1 MKTALTRL
9 FGLAPPAKK
18 LMAYEDA
25 KRLAGD
31 PDDRTRAKLARRG
44 DVQPEILYFLASD
57 RAAEVRRAI
66 AGNQATPVHADL
78 VLARDGDDEVRCVV
92 AEKVA
97 RLAPSLSREQ
107 RARVGDIVVEV
118 MRTLANDQLPRVRR
132 ILAVELKTAT
142 GISPD
147 IVERLARD
155 EDILVAGPVLENSPL
170 LSDEFLLE
178 IIESRPVQGT
188 LDAIARRAGLSNVLA
203 DAVVET
209 DKEAAVTA
217 LLGNKSAQ
225 IREETLDELVDRGER
240 VADWHKPLVA
250 RPSLSARA
258 IRRLTEYVTDS
269 LLAILARRDDL
280 APEMARELAAKVRKG
295 LDREFEPE
303 GASAP
308 GADRS
313 HGDAGMAGIDEAAI
327 WRALSKGRREFVV
340 AAIAAK
346 SGIPQG
352 VVDKI
357 VSLSSAKGIVAVTW
371 KAGLS
376 VQLAEELQTRLAR
389 ISPTDRLK
397 SKAGRF
403 PLSTDEMQWQLEF
416 FGATGT

>member
-9 FGLAPPAKK
+9 FGLAPPARK
-18 LMAYEDA
+18 LMAYDDA
-25 KRLAGD
+25 KRLAAD
-31 PDDRTRAKLARRG
+31 PDDRTRIDLARRG
-44 DVQPEILYFLASD
+44 DVQPEILYFLAGD
-57 RAAEVRRAI
+57 RAVEVRRAI

-78 VLARDGDDEVRCVV
+78 VLARDADDEVRCAV

-118 MRTLANDQLPRVRR
+118 LRTLASDQLPRVRR
-132 ILAVELKTAT
+132 ILAEELKSAA
-142 GISPD
+142 GISAD

-155 EDILVAGPVLENSPL
+155 DDVLIAGPVLENSPL

-178 IIESRPVQGT
+178 IIDSRPVQGT
-188 LDAIARRAGLSNVLA
+188 LDAIARRAGLSHALA
-203 DAVVET
+203 DAVVAA
-209 DKEAAVTA
+209 DKEAAVTV
-217 LLGNKSAQ
+217 LLGNRSAQ

-240 VADWHKPLVA
+240 VSAWHTPLVA

-258 IRRLTEYVTDS
+258 VRRLTEYVTES
-269 LLAILARRDDL
+269 LLAVLARRDDL
-280 APEMARELAAKVRKG
+280 APEMARELAARVRQG
-295 LDREFEPE
+295 LDHELEAD
-303 GASAP
+303 GASPA
-308 GADRS
+308 GAGISRP
-313 HGDAGMAGIDEAAI
+313 DAGMAGVDEAAI

-357 VSLSSAKGIVAVTW
+357 VSLSSAKGIVAVVW

-376 VQLAEELQTRLAR
+376 APLAEELQTRLAR

-397 SKAGRF
+397 AKAGKF

>member
-18 LMAYEDA
+18 LMAYEDS

-31 PDDRTRAKLARRG
+31 PDDRARVKLARRR
-44 DVQPEILYFLASD
+44 DVQPEILYFLAND
-57 RAAEVRRAI
+57 RAADVRRAI

-78 VLARDGDDEVRCVV
+78 VLARDGDDDVRCVV

-118 MRTLANDQLPRVRR
+118 LRTLANDQLPRVRR
-132 ILAVELKTAT
+132 ILAEELKSAT
-142 GISPD
+142 GISAD

-155 EDILVAGPVLENSPL
+155 DDILIAGPVLENSPL

-188 LDAIARRAGLSNVLA
+188 LDAIARRAGLSNALA
-203 DAVVET
+203 DAVVGT

-240 VADWHKPLVA
+240 VSAWHKPLVV

-269 LLAILARRDDL
+269 LLAVLALRDDL

-295 LDREFEPE
+295 LDQELEPD
-303 GASAP
+303 GAS
-308 GADRS
+308 GSDRS
-313 HGDAGMAGIDEAAI
+313 CPDAGMDGIDEAAI

-397 SKAGRF
+397 SKSGKF